1 MLFNIRIF
9 IMKTLWFTLFLCFAC
24 GSAADSPVWK
34 ISKNGNHIYLG
45 GTFHLLAK
53 EDYPLPASFDKA
65 YKDSTTL
72 IFETDINALQTTK
85 YQMQLLNAMT
95 ISDGSTLKDK
105 LKPETY
111 AKLQTFF
118 KE

>member
-1 MLFNIRIF
+1 
-9 IMKTLWFTLFLCFAC
+9 
-24 GSAADSPVWK
+24 
-34 ISKNGNHIYLG
+34 
-45 GTFHLLAK
+45 
-53 EDYPLPASFDKA
+53 KA

-118 KE
+118 KERNIPEASFLYFTPTGVGLTIAVMEYQRIGMNPELGVDQHYSNRGHKNK